1 MDDFTRSVRYAA
13 RALRRTPG
21 FTTIAVLTLTL
32 GFGLNTAMFSVV
44 YGIVLRPLPYERADR
59 VVLIQR
65 EQDMT
70 GTHRP
75 VPMLFSSSVEIEA
88 WRSGL
93 HSFSSIAVYSAEV
106 AALAT
111 ESANDVIDSAVVS
124 DTFSST
130 LGRSTHSSPS
140 ASDRGN
146 PHAYSG
152 ALFRRRER

>member
-1 MDDFTRSVRYAA
+1 
-13 RALRRTPG
+13 
-21 FTTIAVLTLTL
+21 
-32 GFGLNTAMFSVV
+32 
-44 YGIVLRPLPYERADR
+44 VLRPLPYERADR

-124 DTFSST
+124 DTFFST